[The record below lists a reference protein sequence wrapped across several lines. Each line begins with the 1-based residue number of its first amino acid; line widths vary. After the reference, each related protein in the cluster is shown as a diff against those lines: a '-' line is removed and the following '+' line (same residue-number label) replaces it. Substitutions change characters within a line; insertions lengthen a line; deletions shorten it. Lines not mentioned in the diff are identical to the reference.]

1 MRIRIAIRNTFRN
14 KRRTAL
20 NVFMIASGVASLILF
35 KGFSAN
41 LILSIREGTIQF
53 QYGHLQVAR
62 ESLWKNSAENPNE
75 NLIPDYQGLLKRIQD
90 VPSVKSATGWIGFYG
105 LLGAKDRTVGA
116 QLLSL
121 DPVNESLRLSNL
133 VMVEGKA
140 ANYTG
145 GQKVLLGAGVAS
157 ALRAKVGDN
166 LNLLGYT
173 YDGLVNALDV
183 EVAGIFKS
191 GLKEIDNV
199 TAMIPL
205 EVSQK
210 LLDTKDVEKFIIYLK
225 STELTEDGRR
235 AVSSLLDSGPR
246 GLEIKPWYELAAF
259 YKEVRSFYNLYD
271 AVIQLI
277 ILSLVLIGILNTIG
291 MSVFERTGEMG
302 TMRALGETQ
311 RNIVRQFVLEG
322 AVLGVFGGVVG
333 AVAGAVLA
341 LVINAIDFRAP
352 MPGASLPQRIQI
364 LLPIWNFV
372 EALALTLAA
381 SMVAAVIPAVRAV
394 KLEIVDALRRNI

>member
-1 MRIRIAIRNTFRN
+1 MRIKIAIRNTFRN

-20 NVFMIASGVASLILF
+20 NVFMIASGVTSLILF

-62 ESLWKNSAENPNE
+62 DGFWKNSAETPKE
-75 NLIPDYQGLLKRIQD
+75 NLIPDYQGLLKRIQGI
-90 VPSVKSATGWIGFYG
+90 PTVKSATGWIGFYG
-105 LLGAKDRTVGA
+105 LLGAQDRTVGA
-116 QLLSL
+116 QMLSL

-133 VMVEGKA
+133 VMIEGKA
-140 ANYTG
+140 TDYTG

-173 YDGLVNALDV
+173 YDGLVNALDI
-183 EVAGIFKS
+183 EVVGIFKS

-210 LLDTKDVEKFIIYLK
+210 LLDTTDVEKFIIYLK
-225 STELTEDGRR
+225 STDLTEQGQRSVADILS
-235 AVSSLLDSGPR
+235 AGPQ
-246 GLEIKPWYELAAF
+246 GLEIKPWHELAAF

-277 ILSLVLIGILNTIG
+277 ILGLVLIGILNTIG

-302 TMRALGETQ
+302 TMRAMGETQ

-333 AVAGAVLA
+333 SIAGVVLA

-364 LLPIWNFV
+364 LLPMWNFV
-372 EALALTLAA
+372 EAMALTLVA
-381 SMVAAVIPAVRAV
+381 SMVAAAIPAVRAS